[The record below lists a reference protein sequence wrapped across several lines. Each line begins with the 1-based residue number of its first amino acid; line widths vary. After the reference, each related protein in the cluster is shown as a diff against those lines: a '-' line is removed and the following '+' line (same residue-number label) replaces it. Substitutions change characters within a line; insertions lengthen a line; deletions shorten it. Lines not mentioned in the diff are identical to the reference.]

1 MDLFEIL
8 LFCLFGFCL
17 GSLFIVF
24 LGYPLFLYLIWFAS
38 PRKKERRPSRFKKDP
53 NISLLVVFRNAD
65 TLIEKKIENYRALE
79 YPRDKVELVLVSDGS
94 TDGSEKIARAYG
106 TDTIRFYHFENH
118 QGKTD
123 CLNFGVTKCK
133 GQIVLFSD
141 VDAILDASAL
151 KILAPYFNDPKI
163 GGVCGRRVVH
173 ENISKIQS
181 GQLKYIQWD
190 TMIKQLELRCGMS
203 ITSHDGKIYA
213 IRKTLFTPVEPG
225 VTDDA
230 YISLAITGQGFRFV
244 FDPDAVALIKMPS
257 RDTGHELIRR
267 KRIVSSSL
275 NGLKI
280 NRKLFNPFK
289 FGLFSIGLFINKVV
303 RRLLPFALLLLLFS
317 SWALSLHNYYWVR
330 LFFWCQVGGYLF
342 FGAYPLLIFRLP
354 DRLKWI
360 RPMKRLSSLGYFFCV
375 GMAGTFLG
383 VISFISGEKIIKWDP
398 IKK

>member
-1 MDLFEIL
+1 MDLFNFL
-8 LFCLFGFCL
+8 LFSLFFLCL

-24 LGYPLFLYLIWFAS
+24 LGYPVFLYMVSIIS
-38 PRKKERRPSRFKKDP
+38 PGKKECRPSQFTEDP
-53 NISLLVVFRNAD
+53 SISLLVVFRNAD
-65 TLIEKKIENYRALE
+65 SLIEKKIENYLALA

-94 TDGSEKIARAYG
+94 TDGSDKIARACES
-106 TDTIRFYHFENH
+106 DTIQFYQFDTH
-118 QGKTD
+118 QGKTE

-133 GQIVLFSD
+133 GQIILFSD
-141 VDAILDASAL
+141 VDAILDGAAL
-151 KILAPYFNDPKI
+151 KILSQYFNDPKI

-213 IRKTLFTPVEPG
+213 IRKKLFTPVEPG

-230 YISLAITGQGFRFV
+230 YISLAIIGQGFKFV
-244 FDPDAVALIKMPS
+244 FNSDAIAWIKMPS
-257 RDTGHELIRR
+257 RNTGHELTRR
-267 KRIVSSSL
+267 KRIVSTSL
-275 NGLKI
+275 NGLRI

-289 FGLFSIGLFINKVV
+289 FGLFSIGLFINKVM
-303 RRLLPFALLLLLFS
+303 RRLLPFALILLLLS
-317 SWALSLHNYYWVR
+317 SCLLSFGNYPLVG
-330 LFFWCQVGGYLF
+330 LFFWCQVCGYLF
-342 FGAYPLLIFRLP
+342 FCAYPLLIIRLP

-360 RPMKRLSSLGYFFCV
+360 RRMKRFSSLGYFFCV